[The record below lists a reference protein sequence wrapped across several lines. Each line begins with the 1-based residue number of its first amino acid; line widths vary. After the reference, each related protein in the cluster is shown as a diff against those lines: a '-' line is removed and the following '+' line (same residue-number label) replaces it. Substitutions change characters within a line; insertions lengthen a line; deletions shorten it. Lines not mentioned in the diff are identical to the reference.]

1 MARTSKK
8 HRNSAVMD
16 FCLAAHLF
24 LHASERFAR
33 RAGLTAMEYDLLLA
47 LNTSPRNGSTN
58 IAFLAE
64 RVMAYHHAASTAISR
79 LVHRGLLEKGRSAL
93 DRRSVVLGLTAEGKS
108 FLKEITVR
116 TLQELRGQ
124 APEIM
129 DALAEITM
137 PSDSIDHSTKFLPKS
152 PRNGDHA
159 GPQ

>member
-64 RVMAYHHAASTAISR
+64 RVMAYHHAASSAISR
-79 LVHRGLLEKGRSAL
+79 LVGRGLLEKGRSEL

-108 FLKEITVR
+108 LLKEITAR
-116 TLQELRGQ
+116 TLQELRGL
-124 APEIM
+124 AIDVM
-129 DALAEITM
+129 DALAETTVR
-137 PSDSIDHSTKFLPKS
+137 SDSIDHNTKYLPKS